1 MLIQIFKSL
10 LLMSA
15 VGGVLSAF
23 LLCVKPITRKLFS
36 PKWQYYI
43 WLTVLIVMVLPV
55 SFSLPKNTS
64 DIPDIMTEQ
73 VQNVP
78 AEIEI
83 PANNQNIITEMPTQ
97 SEKFS
102 VPKINLPQNI
112 GEYLS
117 ALWLFT
123 AVFILFA
130 RITKYYLFLRTIR
143 KHSSKYTSL
152 ADIPKRL
159 EVRRTDM
166 LDAPLIVGLMKP
178 VLYLPDTELTGGNL
192 NYIIMHELTHYRRH
206 DLLYKWAALIIKSV
220 HWFNPF
226 VYLVSKQIDLDCEV
240 SCDFA
245 VTSSLTQDEQNNYMN
260 MILGLLANSQSN
272 LRPLTTQ
279 MASSKKTLKRRF
291 EMIRNKKKTSK
302 FVSVLSAIVAVVMLG
317 TTVFASGVLSGLD
330 SDNYTIEITKNGEKI
345 ELINKPFI
353 ENGEVYVPLRELFEN
368 HLDVDTSRDET
379 YIKWDNG
386 KIEVAREYDS
396 YEPKVIRDYNAQNN
410 TNVDKVTFYSKWS
423 LEIGNPV
430 IYFDKQDPVQMKNAP
445 ILRKNV
451 TYIPYIYLD
460 MMLMLDGIGY
470 KVYDKDGNLI
480 YYPYFYHQVIG
491 EYSIKIP
498 DSWSG
503 KYTVNSSD
511 NGISFVQSATYEK
524 YGEGSG
530 TLFRIEKVNAD
541 NAAEILNMLGGS
553 RLLYKNDE
561 YAYIFEIPTD
571 VQYPIWVDRDE
582 EDIEIAAEYERM
594 FADIDF
600 IANSFDAHEP
610 TEMISYEPEPEIFAD
625 PYSDFLMTNYNHAM
639 TKNNLHGTYD
649 YEYVRHWYNGS
660 NDEVDFYYQI
670 KPFGEDETQYLKMS
684 FEKHGDEW
692 IMYNSDVMKDIPE
705 DAFN

>member
-1 MLIQIFKSL
+1 MIKNKKTTSRFMSVI
-10 LLMSA
+10 SA
-15 VGGVLSAF
+15 VIAAIMLS
-23 LLCVKPITRKLFS
+23 
-36 PKWQYYI
+36 
-43 WLTVLIVMVLPV
+43 
-55 SFSLPKNTS
+55 
-64 DIPDIMTEQ
+64 
-73 VQNVP
+73 
-78 AEIEI
+78 
-83 PANNQNIITEMPTQ
+83 
-97 SEKFS
+97 
-102 VPKINLPQNI
+102 
-112 GEYLS
+112 
-117 ALWLFT
+117 
-123 AVFILFA
+123 
-130 RITKYYLFLRTIR
+130 
-143 KHSSKYTSL
+143 
-152 ADIPKRL
+152 
-159 EVRRTDM
+159 
-166 LDAPLIVGLMKP
+166 
-178 VLYLPDTELTGGNL
+178 
-192 NYIIMHELTHYRRH
+192 
-206 DLLYKWAALIIKSV
+206 
-220 HWFNPF
+220 
-226 VYLVSKQIDLDCEV
+226 
-240 SCDFA
+240 
-245 VTSSLTQDEQNNYMN
+245 
-260 MILGLLANSQSN
+260 
-272 LRPLTTQ
+272 
-279 MASSKKTLKRRF
+279 
-291 EMIRNKKKTSK
+291 
-302 FVSVLSAIVAVVMLG
+302 
-317 TTVFASGVLSGLD
+317 TTVFASGVLSDLTTD
-330 SDNYTIEITKNGEKI
+330 DYTIEILNNGEKI
-345 ELINKPFI
+345 ELKNKPFI

-480 YYPYFYHQVIG
+480 YPYFYHQVIG

-553 RLLYKNDE
+553 RLLYKNDD

-571 VQYPIWVDRDE
+571 VQYPIWTDRDE
-582 EDIEIAAEYERM
+582 EDIAIAAEYEKM
-594 FADIDF
+594 FEDIDF
-600 IANSFDAHEP
+600 IANSFDAQDP
-610 TEMISYEPEPEIFAD
+610 KLMIPYEPEPEIFAD
-625 PYSDFLMTNYNHAM
+625 PYSDFLTSHISPAKIENGLSGIHSF
-639 TKNNLHGTYD
+639 
-649 YEYVRHWYNGS
+649 EYLKHWYNDA
-660 NDEVDFYYQI
+660 NNKVDFYYQL

-692 IMYNSDVMKDIPE
+692 TMYNSDVIKEIPE

>member
-1 MLIQIFKSL
+1 MIGEIFKAILIMSL
-10 LLMSA
+10 
-15 VGGVLSAF
+15 VGSVLTGIISLF
-23 LLCVKPITRKLFS
+23 RPITKKIFGYS
-36 PKWQYYI
+36 WHYYI
-43 WLTVLIVMVLPV
+43 WLCVLFVMLIPV
-55 SFSLPKNTS
+55 RFNINPTTAPSIITQTAQ
-64 DIPDIMTEQ
+64 TEQ
-73 VQNVP
+73 TAQQTSVGNQPETVENVIQTDTAQKP
-78 AEIEI
+78 QVLQKVFGIWNRIVYNRVSILAWLWLISAMLLILLNIARYISLNVKIRKNGEII
-83 PANNQNIITEMPTQ
+83 SL
-97 SEKFS
+97 SE
-102 VPKINLPQNI
+102 I
-112 GEYLS
+112 GEYTNRKINVRVWESIASPFMTGVIKPTLILPKAKLS
-117 ALWLFT
+117 DEQLHN
-123 AVFILFA
+123 ILCHEMTHFK
-130 RITKYYLFLRTIR
+130 RR
-143 KHSSKYTSL
+143 
-152 ADIPKRL
+152 DI
-159 EVRRTDM
+159 
-166 LDAPLIVGLMKP
+166 
-178 VLYLPDTELTGGNL
+178 
-192 NYIIMHELTHYRRH
+192 
-206 DLLYKWAALIIKSV
+206 LYKCFAEFVKCV
-220 HWFNPF
+220 HWFNP
-226 VYLVSKQIDLDCEV
+226 VIWYVTRQIATECEISCDIAVTKNMSDSEEMSYINTILSLLPTGKSKQL
-240 SCDFA
+240 
-245 VTSSLTQDEQNNYMN
+245 
-260 MILGLLANSQSN
+260 
-272 LRPLTTQ
+272 PLTTQ
-279 MASSKKTLKRRF
+279 MASSKKILKRRF
-291 EMIRNKKKTSK
+291 IMIKNKKTTSR
-302 FVSVLSAIVAVVMLG
+302 FMSVMSAVIAIVMLS
-317 TTVFASGVLSGLD
+317 TTVFASGVLSDLTTD
-330 SDNYTIEITKNGEKI
+330 DYTIEILNNGEKI
-345 ELINKPFI
+345 ELTNKPFI

-368 HLDVDTSRDET
+368 HLDVDTSRDKT

-470 KVYDKDGNLI
+470 KVYDKDKNLI
-480 YYPYFYHQVIG
+480 YPYFYHQVIG

-553 RLLYKNDE
+553 RLLYKNDD

-610 TEMISYEPEPEIFAD
+610 NRNIVLYDIKTAERQIF
-625 PYSDFLMTNYNHAM
+625 N
-639 TKNNLHGTYD
+639 
-649 YEYVRHWYNGS
+649 
-660 NDEVDFYYQI
+660 
-670 KPFGEDETQYLKMS
+670 
-684 FEKHGDEW
+684 
-692 IMYNSDVMKDIPE
+692 
-705 DAFN
+705 

>member
-1 MLIQIFKSL
+1 MLTEIFKSV

-15 VGGVLSAF
+15 VGGVLSVF

-55 SFSLPKNTS
+55 SFNLPKNTP

-78 AEIEI
+78 TEFDV
-83 PANNQNIITEMPTQ
+83 PADNPNTITEMQTQ
-97 SEKFS
+97 PEKFS

-112 GEYLS
+112 WEYLS
-117 ALWLFT
+117 AVWLFT
-123 AVFILFA
+123 AAALMLA

-143 KHSSKYTSL
+143 KHSSKDTSL

-166 LDAPLIVGLMKP
+166 LDAPLIIGLINP
-178 VLYLPDTELTGGNL
+178 VLYLPDTELSESNL
-192 NYIIMHELTHYRRH
+192 NYILMHELTHYRRH

-245 VTSSLTQDEQNNYMN
+245 VTSNLTQDEQNNYMN
-260 MILGLLANSQSN
+260 MILGLLINSGSQ

-302 FVSVLSAIVAVVMLG
+302 FVSALSAVIAVVMLG
-317 TTVFASGVLSGLD
+317 TTVFASGILSD
-330 SDNYTIEITKNGEKI
+330 MTTDDYTIEITKNGEKI

-396 YEPKVIRDYNAQNN
+396 YEPKVIRDYNAKNN
-410 TNVDKVTFYSKWS
+410 TNVDKFTFYSKWS

-480 YYPYFYHQVIG
+480 YLDSFYHQVLG

-511 NGISFVQSATYEK
+511 NRISFVQSATYKK
-524 YGEGSG
+524 YGGG
-530 TLFRIEKVNAD
+530 TLFAIEKISAD
-541 NAAEILNMLGGS
+541 RAEKILNVLGGS

-571 VQYPIWVDRDE
+571 VQYPIWIDRDE
-582 EDIEIAAEYERM
+582 EDIAIAAEYEEM
-594 FADIDF
+594 FEDIDF
-600 IANSFDAHEP
+600 IANSFDVNDP
-610 TEMISYEPEPEIFAD
+610 KLMMPYEPEPEIFAD
-625 PYSDFLMTNYNHAM
+625 PYSDFLTSHISPAKIENGLSGIHSF
-639 TKNNLHGTYD
+639 
-649 YEYVRHWYNGS
+649 EYLKHWYNDA
-660 NDEVDFYYQI
+660 NNKVDFYYQL

-692 IMYNSDVMKDIPE
+692 TMYNSDVIKEIPE